1 MNNPMMVLCMISD
14 LEKQMV
20 FRVNLF
26 ILVRSVRYFHSKD
39 WSSALLAVR
48 YCKTAVS
55 SSKSL
60 SRVEFHLLLNSFQS
74 CRICLC
80 F

>member
-26 ILVRSVRYFHSKD
+26 ILVRSVRCFRSKD
-39 WSSALLAVR
+39 WSSALLAIRSYV
-48 YCKTAVS
+48 CTEIKNQV
-55 SSKSL
+55 L
-60 SRVEFHLLLNSFQS
+60 
-74 CRICLC
+74 
-80 F
+80 